1 MLLNYYL
8 VAINMHKNQP
18 LSFQKNYKPLLK
30 AVLAEHLDKEGN
42 LLPILH
48 SIQDEIGFIPQSLI
62 SPLAEAL
69 NLSSAEIHGVISFY
83 SHYRTTPP
91 KKILIEICQAE
102 SCQSMGA
109 LQLKKELLEYLQKN
123 NFDVTVENVYCLGLC
138 AQSPAAA
145 INNKAIAKLSLEK
158 IQTSLERALA

>member
-1 MLLNYYL
+1 
-8 VAINMHKNQP
+8 MHENQP

-30 AVLAEHLDKEGN
+30 KALAEHLSKDGN

-48 SIQDEIGFIPQSLI
+48 SIQDELGFIPHSLI

-83 SHYRTTPP
+83 SHYRTTSP
-91 KKILIEICQAE
+91 KKVLIEICQAE

-109 LQLKKELLEYLQKN
+109 LQLKKELLDYLQEN
-123 NFDVTVENVYCLGLC
+123 NDDVTVENVYCLGLC
-138 AQSPAAA
+138 AQSPAAV
-145 INNKAIAKLSLEK
+145 INNKVIAKLSLDKVK
-158 IQTSLERALA
+158 ISLERALA